1 MAIKYNDI
9 EIDLVAAIKTGLND
23 TSVRVGTMKLPA
35 TNSEPPKQVV
45 ISATLGAEVEVM
57 IRYGQVVIDVF
68 ANDYATA
75 SDLAYKVES
84 ILRRATGTNI
94 KHVSVQTGP
103 VRLGDDSG
111 QERRSLS
118 AEVTVKAADTN

>member
-1 MAIKYNDI
+1 MAVKYNDI

-23 TSVRVGTMKLPA
+23 SSVRVGTMKLSA
-35 TNSEPPKQVV
+35 TSSEPPKQVIV
-45 ISATLGAEVEVM
+45 SATLGAEVEVM

-94 KHVSVQTGP
+94 KHVTVQTGP
-103 VRLGDDSG
+103 VRIGDDSG
-111 QERRSLS
+111 QEHRSLS
-118 AEVTVKAADTN
+118 AEVVVKATDN

>member
-1 MAIKYNDI
+1 MPVKYNDI
-9 EIDLVAAIKTGLND
+9 EKDLVAYIVAGLAD
-23 TSVRVGTMKLPA
+23 ATVRVGTMKLPA
-35 TNSEPPKQVV
+35 AKTEPAKQVV
-45 ISATLGAEVEVM
+45 ISATLGAESELM
-57 IRYGQVVIDVF
+57 LRYGQVVIDIY

-84 ILRRATGTNI
+84 LVRRATGTNI
-94 KHVSVQTGP
+94 KHVTVQTGP

-118 AEVTVKAADTN
+118 AEVVVKATDI